1 MSVFDLIHKRRTVR
15 RFLQKPVALETLKQI
30 VDAGRLAPSASNL
43 QPLEF
48 MILQQTRAVQYVFER
63 TRWAGYLPPDQGK
76 PAADQAPVVFILILV
91 NKKIRAEGYGSDVGA
106 AAENMILTA
115 LEQDVAACWIGSI
128 IDRADIKAAL
138 GIPEHCE
145 LDSLLALGYPAED
158 PVAEP
163 LDDSVK
169 YYRDEQG
176 RLHVPKRT
184 LAAVLHVNGY

>member
-1 MSVFDLIHKRRTVR
+1 MSVYDLIRKRRTVR
-15 RFLQKPVALETLKQI
+15 RFAQKPVALETLKQI

-48 MILQQTRAVQYVFER
+48 MILEKTRAVQYVFER

-76 PAADQAPVVFILILV
+76 PAADQAPVAFILILV
-91 NKKIRAEGYGSDVGA
+91 NKKIRAEGYGADVGA

-115 LEQDVAACWIGSI
+115 LEQGVAACWIGSI
-128 IDRADIKAAL
+128 IDRADIKSELA
-138 GIPEHCE
+138 IPEHCE